1 MIYVMSQWRK
11 VAPGVWGEQLRLGLL
26 ASIEQVYDENC
37 QRFAP
42 EDIGDNNKTFGITI
56 SENLHYV
63 IERDVVPSIEGAQV
77 EKPRNAWV
85 LRLPGN
91 LLLHVYKAPP
101 GAIDVREVRF
111 NASKVKLELVAE
123 NAAQLALVFEEP
135 ELQVPSGPDLK
146 HIVAVHFGDPKEGLQ
161 RVDVGAPYADEI
173 NGWDWKWVDGLSQLE
188 PYDAGL
194 AEGDVASDIV
204 ADEDFG
210 LEMRDDAEED
220 GRQDPA
226 DES

>member
-1 MIYVMSQWRK
+1 MSRWRE
-11 VAPGVWGEQLRLGLL
+11 VAPGTWGERLRVGLL
-26 ASIEQVYDENC
+26 RAIEQVYDENC

-63 IERDVVPSIEGAQV
+63 LERDVVPLIEGAQV

-101 GAIDVREVRF
+101 GAVDVSEVRF

-135 ELQVPSGPDLK
+135 ELRVPANSGLK
-146 HIVAVHFGDPKEGLQ
+146 HVVAVHFGDPNQGLA
-161 RVDVGAPYADEI
+161 RVDVGAPYADEV
-173 NGWDWKWVDGLSQLE
+173 NGWEWEWVDCLSQLE
-188 PYDAGL
+188 PYQ
-194 AEGDVASDIV
+194 AELGDGEVASDV
-204 ADEDFG
+204 MVEEDFG
-210 LEMRDDAEED
+210 LMMRKDAEED
-220 GRQDPA
+220 GRQIPA
-226 DES
+226 KGS